1 MLYFLL
7 LYLLLSNISL
17 IFANIILSKR
27 SVHHAHFCSSDTSV
41 SLSPRRYVARTEPT
55 PRQATEQT
63 ANTHRQPHRQRHV
76 AGICRCGD
84 RKPHE
89 QRFGHQSAQ
98 CPHGAGCRCEHH
110 IGREP
115 YGTAQL
121 DACARHHVHHRRRS
135 PASGHPMSA

>member
-63 ANTHRQPHRQRHV
+63 ANTHRQPYRQWHV
-76 AGICRCGD
+76 TGICRRGD

-89 QRFGHQSAQ
+89 QRSGHQPTQ
-98 CPHGAGCRCEHH
+98 RPHGAGCRREHH
-110 IGREP
+110 VGREP
-115 YGTAQL
+115 HGATQL
-121 DACARHHVHHRRRS
+121 GACARHHVHHRRRS